1 MDIDKIQEAQD
12 LKIQRAI
19 SAHEVY
25 KSSWTKGRSAFS
37 VEMIS
42 PRGATHN
49 YSSYCHEV
57 NKHMAKT
64 IAKIR
69 QILEI
74 TK

>member
-1 MDIDKIQEAQD
+1 MTEERTKEQQD

-25 KSSWTKGRSAFS
+25 TSSWTKKMTAFS
-37 VEMIS
+37 PEFIS
-42 PRGATHN
+42 PRGARHN

-69 QILEI
+69 KILEPA
-74 TK
+74 K